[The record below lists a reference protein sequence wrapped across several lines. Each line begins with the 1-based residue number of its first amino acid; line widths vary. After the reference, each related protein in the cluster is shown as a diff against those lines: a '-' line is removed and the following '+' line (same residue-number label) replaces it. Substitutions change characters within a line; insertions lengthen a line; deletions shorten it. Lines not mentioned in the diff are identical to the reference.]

1 MLNEAYK
8 VLMREDLRRK
18 YDTSIGQMTAF
29 FSRNTSGLGFSSWN
43 GPLRR
48 QALFVDEN
56 ACIGHSPAQS
66 SLLFYCFC
74 V

>member
-18 YDTSIGQMTAF
+18 YDTSIGQMRAF
-29 FSRNTSGLGFSSWN
+29 FSRNTSKSNLGYSSWK
-43 GPLRR
+43 GPFRQ

-56 ACIGHSPAQS
+56 ACIGHYPAQNS
-66 SLLFYCFC
+66 AFF
-74 V
+74 